1 MVLMLYAVCAFC
13 RSPLAG
19 EDMIIPIFVPHDGCP
34 NDCAFCNQRTISGK
48 AAAPTEEEVHRII
61 RAHLA
66 QNGAEAEQIAFF
78 GGSFTGI
85 EENRRRMYLE
95 TAYEYVK
102 KGVVKSIRI
111 STRPDYINDEIIKEL
126 LCYKV
131 KNVELGAQS
140 MDEAVLIASKR
151 GHSAEDVEKAARI
164 INDSGITLG
173 LQMMTGLPCDSDEK
187 CLYTARRFKELGAK
201 ETRIYP
207 TVVLKGTLLSKMY
220 ESGEYTAHS
229 VEDATRICAKL
240 YRYFNDNEI
249 KILRIGLPDSSELR
263 ENYIAGAYHPSLGEM
278 VISRDIRNMIEEYAI
293 GKDTVNLRVNSRFIS
308 KLNGNKRCNIRYFGE
323 KGITLNVTVDEN
335 TEKIIM
341 EES

>member
-1 MVLMLYAVCAFC
+1 
-13 RSPLAG
+13 
-19 EDMIIPIFVPHDGCP
+19 MIIPIFVPHEGCP

-61 RAHLA
+61 RTHLA
-66 QNGAEAEQIAFF
+66 QNGIVAEQIAFF

-85 EENRRRMYLE
+85 EENRRKMYLE

-102 KGVVKSIRI
+102 QGAVKSIRI

-126 LCYKV
+126 LHYEV
-131 KNVELGAQS
+131 KNIELGAQS
-140 MDEAVLIASKR
+140 MDKDVLIASKR
-151 GHSAEDVEKAARI
+151 GHSVEDVEKAARI

-173 LQMMTGLPCDSDEK
+173 LQMMTGLPCDNQEK

-207 TVVLKGTLLSKMY
+207 TVVLKGTHLSKMY
-220 ESGEYTAHS
+220 ENGEYIAHS
-229 VEDATRICAKL
+229 VEDAVEICAKL
-240 YRYFNDNEI
+240 YKFFNDNKI
-249 KILRIGLPDSSELR
+249 KILRIGLPDSSDLR

-278 VISRDIRNMIEEYAI
+278 VISRDIRNMIEEYAK
-293 GKDTVNLRVNSRFIS
+293 GKETVNLRVNPRFVS
-308 KLNGNKRCNIRYFGE
+308 KLNGNKRCNIRYFKE
-323 KGITLNVTVDEN
+323 KGITLNVTVDGN

-341 EES
+341 EEF

>member
-1 MVLMLYAVCAFC
+1 
-13 RSPLAG
+13 
-19 EDMIIPIFVPHDGCP
+19 MIIPIFVPHEGCP

-61 RAHLA
+61 REHLT
-66 QNGAEAEQIAFF
+66 QNGIVAEQIAFF

-85 EENRRRMYLE
+85 EENRRQMYLE

-102 KGVVKSIRI
+102 QGMVKSIRI

-126 LCYKV
+126 LRYEV

-140 MDEAVLIASKR
+140 MDNDVLIASKR
-151 GHSAEDVEKAARI
+151 GHSAEDVEKAAHI
-164 INDSGITLG
+164 INDCGITLG
-173 LQMMTGLPCDSDEK
+173 LQMMTGLPLDSYEK

-207 TVVLKGTLLSKMY
+207 TVVLKGTHLAKMY
-220 ESGEYTAHS
+220 ESGEYSAQS
-229 VEDATRICAKL
+229 VEDAVEISAKL
-240 YRYFNDNEI
+240 YKFFNENRI

-278 VISRDIRNMIEEYAI
+278 VISRDVRNMIEEYAK
-293 GKDTVNLRVNSRFIS
+293 GKKSVNLRVNPRFVS
-308 KLNGNKRCNIRYFGE
+308 KLNGNKRCNILYFKE
-323 KGITLNVTVDEN
+323 KGITLNVTVTSDVAD
-335 TEKIIM
+335 IIM
-341 EES
+341 EEF